1 MAKEIDEAHQERIS
15 PFAFSK
21 CNIKPGEQVEFCCVG
36 NPHDGTLC
44 KVLDDKHVEYE
55 GERWSLSALA
65 THFIGAKWTVA
76 GPRYFKY
83 NGEWL
88 NEIRQKSGN

>member
-1 MAKEIDEAHQERIS
+1 M
-15 PFAFSK
+15 
-21 CNIKPGEQVEFCCVG
+21 PGEQVEFSCMG
-36 NPHDGTLC
+36 NPHDGTLY
-44 KVLDDKHVEYE
+44 KVIDDKHVEYE

-65 THFIGAKWTVA
+65 TRFVGAKWTVA

-88 NEIRQKSGN
+88 NEIRNRLGV